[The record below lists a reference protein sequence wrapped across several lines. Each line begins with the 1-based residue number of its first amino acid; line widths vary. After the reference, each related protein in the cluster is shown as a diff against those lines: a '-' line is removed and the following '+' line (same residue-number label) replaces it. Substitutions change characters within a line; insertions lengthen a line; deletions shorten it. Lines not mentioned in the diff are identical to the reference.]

1 MEIRNMK
8 ILITTELY
16 KPAINGVVTSVVTLK
31 EQLESMGHE
40 VKVLTLAKKHT
51 VPSEDVYAAPSYSV
65 GKIYPGAR
73 FALSS
78 DEEIIE
84 AILSWEP
91 DIIHTQCE
99 FSTFRMAKKIAKE
112 RNIPIVHT
120 YHTVYEDYTHYFS
133 PRKTWGKKIVSVFS
147 KRVLKNT
154 DAVIVPTQKVRH
166 LLEDY
171 GVTQPIHVIP
181 TGIHLEKF
189 DATLSTQEKVAL
201 RKKFGIPTSNHLL
214 VAVGRLAKEKN
225 LDEILQYMA
234 YIKDPS
240 LSLLIAGDGPHREK
254 LEEFVQ
260 ENGLSKTVHFA
271 GMIDPNEVNTY
282 YQLADVFVSA
292 STSETQGLTYV
303 EAMASGLPVLCRKDE
318 CLNGVL
324 IEGENGY
331 SYQSFTQFEE
341 RLYSLLLD
349 AHLRNKLADQAKHFA
364 HENYSSQRFAEKVE
378 DIYNDVLHPFPSF
391 VQRFG

>member
-1 MEIRNMK
+1 MK
-8 ILITTELY
+8 ILLTTELY

-31 EQLESMGHE
+31 EQLEKNGHE
-40 VKVLTLAKKHT
+40 VRVLTLAKKHT
-51 VPSEDVYAAPSYSV
+51 VPAEDVYAAPSYSV

-78 DEEIIE
+78 DEEIIA

-112 RNIPIVHT
+112 LNIPIVHT

-154 DAVIVPTQKVRH
+154 DAVIVPTQKVRY
-166 LLEDY
+166 LLEEY
-171 GVTQPIHVIP
+171 GVNQPIHVIP

-189 DATLSTQEKVAL
+189 KTALSKREKETL
-201 RKKFGIPTSNHLL
+201 RKKLGIPLNNHLL
-214 VAVGRLAKEKN
+214 VALGRLAKEKN
-225 LDEILQYMA
+225 LDEILDYLA
-234 YIKDPS
+234 RLKDPS
-240 LSLLIAGDGPHREK
+240 ISLLIAGDGPYREK
-254 LEEFVQ
+254 LEEFVK
-260 ENGLSKTVHFA
+260 ENGLSQTVHFV
-271 GMIDPNEVNTY
+271 GMIAPEEVNTY
-282 YQLADVFVSA
+282 YQLADLFVSA
-292 STSETQGLTYV
+292 STSETQGLTYI
-303 EAMASGLPVLCRKDE
+303 EAMASGLPVLCRKDD

-324 IEGENGY
+324 IDGKNGY
-331 SYQSFTQFEE
+331 SYQSFSQFEE

-349 AHLRNKLADQAKHFA
+349 ANLRNNLANQAQNFA
-364 HENYSSQRFAEKVE
+364 HEHYSAQRFAEKVE
-378 DIYNDVLHPFPSF
+378 DIYQEAIHPLHSF